1 MIRKPLKQTANS
13 AFKHLRLL
21 QHNDKTMTGR
31 CQYSDVKSKKVWMDA
46 QFEIPRTG
54 RLNNSGRKKEQLHPG
69 RWSCCN
75 LVIFMVSL
83 SVGKALFCK
92 CSGHA
97 SLLGVIVRVIVR
109 RKSNFLSS
117 SWRFDCF
124 YMRYLKEDSIME
136 ILNIVFSAL
145 NLLATVV
152 IGVINVTWMISRDV
166 FRDKPRAKHYS
177 KK

>member
-1 MIRKPLKQTANS
+1 
-13 AFKHLRLL
+13 
-21 QHNDKTMTGR
+21 MTGR

-46 QFEIPRTG
+46 QFEMSRTG
-54 RLNNSGRKKEQLHPG
+54 RLNNSGRKKEQLYPG

-75 LVIFMVSL
+75 PSIFMVSL
-83 SVGKALFCK
+83 FAGKALFCK

-136 ILNIVFSAL
+136 VLDIVFSAL

>member
-1 MIRKPLKQTANS
+1 
-13 AFKHLRLL
+13 
-21 QHNDKTMTGR
+21 
-31 CQYSDVKSKKVWMDA
+31 
-46 QFEIPRTG
+46 
-54 RLNNSGRKKEQLHPG
+54 
-69 RWSCCN
+69 
-75 LVIFMVSL
+75 MVSL
-83 SVGKALFCK
+83 FAGKALFCK

-117 SWRFDCF
+117 SGWFDCTH
-124 YMRYLKEDSIME
+124 MKTQRRKSNMD
-136 ILNIVFSAL
+136 ILSIVFSAL

-166 FRDKPRAKHYS
+166 FLDKPRAKHYS

>member
-1 MIRKPLKQTANS
+1 MSIFWRKIEKSLDGCPIRNVENRQIE
-13 AFKHLRLL
+13 
-21 QHNDKTMTGR
+21 
-31 CQYSDVKSKKVWMDA
+31 
-46 QFEIPRTG
+46 QFRE
-54 RLNNSGRKKEQLHPG
+54 KKEQLHPG

-75 LVIFMVSL
+75 PSIFMVSL
-83 SVGKALFCK
+83 FAGKTLFCK

-97 SLLGVIVRVIVR
+97 SLLGVIARVIVR

-166 FRDKPRAKHYS
+166 FRDKPRAKHYP